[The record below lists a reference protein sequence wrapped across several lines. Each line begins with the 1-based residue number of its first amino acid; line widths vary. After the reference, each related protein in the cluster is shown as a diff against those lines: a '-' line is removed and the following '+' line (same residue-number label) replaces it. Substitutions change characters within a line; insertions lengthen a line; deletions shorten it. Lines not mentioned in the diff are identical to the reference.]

1 MSEPASLGL
10 FVAFAAGLLS
20 FLSPCVL
27 PLVPSYIGFLTG
39 MSLPEMAARRR
50 VALLHALLFVLGF
63 SLVFMLL
70 GASATALGR
79 ALNYYQQWLQ
89 RIGGVLIILFGLVCL
104 GVIKAPFLSQE
115 RRLQLEQKP
124 VGLLGSALVGMA
136 FGAGWTPCIG
146 PVLGAILGLAA
157 TSHDLSRGMLLLGV
171 YSAGLAVPFLLAAVG
186 AGRVPGLVSAVP
198 AVSALGHAGERG
210 AADLRGPPDGD
221 RRVYPAGGM
230 AAAVH
235 AGGAA
240 GADLSGAE
248 RSASGRGLDRAR
260 SPTASVV
267 ARPLTAHRLPLR
279 HRSPSSSSS
288 SSSCCRRSS
297 SQ

>member
-1 MSEPASLGL
+1 VSEPASLGL

-39 MSLPEMAARRR
+39 MSLPEMAVRRR

-63 SLVFMLL
+63 SLVFMVL

-104 GVIKAPFLSQE
+104 GVIRAPFLTQE
-115 RRLQLEQKP
+115 RRVQMEQKP
-124 VGLLGSALVGMA
+124 VGFLGSALVGMA

-157 TSHDLSRGMLLLGV
+157 TTQDLSRGLLLLGV
-171 YSAGLAVPFLLAAVG
+171 YSAGLAVPFLLAA
-186 AGRVPGLVSAVP
+186 A
-198 AVSALGHAGERG
+198 ALDAFLDWFQRF
-210 AADLRGPPDGD
+210 
-221 RRVYPAGGM
+221 RRYLPWVMRA
-230 AAAVH
+230 
-235 AGGAA
+235 
-240 GADLSGAE
+240 SGALLILVGVLMATGE
-248 RSASGRGLDRAR
+248 F
-260 SPTASVV
+260 T
-267 ARPLTAHRLPLR
+267 RLAGWLQGFTPEVLR
-279 HRSPSSSSS
+279 E
-288 SSSCCRRSS
+288 
-297 SQ
+297 QI